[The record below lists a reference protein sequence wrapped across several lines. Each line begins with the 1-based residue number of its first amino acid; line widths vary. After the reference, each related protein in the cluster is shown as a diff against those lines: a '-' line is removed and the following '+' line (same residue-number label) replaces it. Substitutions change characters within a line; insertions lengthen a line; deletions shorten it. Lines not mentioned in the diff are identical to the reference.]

1 MDTPLM
7 KQYFEIK
14 NKYKGMILFYRVGDF
29 YETFGEDAKIVSKEL
44 NIVLTSRNRG
54 ENDIPMAGIPYHAL
68 YSYVG
73 KLVSKGYKVAL
84 CEQVEDPKLAKGIV
98 KREVVR
104 IFTAGTVFE
113 DELITSVTNYIVS
126 IAIDKKIGI
135 VLADISTGELK
146 GTTIENSI
154 ESLISEIYRI
164 NPKEIIVVN
173 KDIDEIEK
181 FAKEKNIPK
190 SIVYSEFD
198 IAENDIKR
206 HFNIIDLKS
215 FGIENKREIV
225 LALGALIDYLKSVEK
240 DSLKV
245 LKDFK
250 IYGKN
255 DFLILDDTT
264 LKNLEVFSDIR
275 GNERNSLFGILDSCS
290 TKMGSRE
297 LKRSLTFPYMDIEK
311 IKDRENAIERIMGD
325 AITRLNI
332 IGILKKMPDIERI
345 WSRVLMEKASPQDLI
360 SLKNALKLIP
370 EIKEMMNFDSN
381 LIKKLKEKMNFDNE
395 IINIIENGI
404 DENYEESS
412 KLIKKGFDNVLDVYR
427 RTLDE
432 SEKFIMDLERKE
444 SIRTGIKNLR
454 IGYNDVFGYYIE
466 IPKSQATKVPQHFIR
481 KQTLKNVERFT
492 TRDLQEFEYRI
503 MEAKENFSQREKEIF
518 QNIIKNVIER
528 GNGIRDLITSIGEL
542 DLLTNLAE
550 IAVKRNYTRP
560 IVDDS
565 LVIEIK
571 DGRHPVLD
579 VLMEDFIPNDTQMNE
594 NSRFII
600 LTGPNMAGKSTYMRQ
615 IALIIIMAQM
625 GSFVPASHAR
635 IGIVDRIYTRVGASD
650 DILRG
655 QSTFMNEM
663 VELANIINT
672 ASERSFIILDEVGRG
687 TSTFDGMSI
696 AWAAAEYINEKIR
709 ARTIFATHYHQLI
722 ELEKHY
728 SGIKN
733 YHMPVK
739 ETDHGLIFTRKV
751 LPGGMGESY
760 GIEVASMAGLPDS
773 LIKRAKEILEKIEK
787 ENVLE
792 IRKNR
797 IRQATLMDSIIYEE
811 IKNIEP
817 DKMEREDL
825 VNLIKNLKRMFQG

>member
-14 NKYKGMILFYRVGDF
+14 NKYRGMILFYRVGDF

-113 DELITSVTNYIVS
+113 DELITTVTNYIVS
-126 IAIDKKIGI
+126 IAVDKNIGI

-146 GTTIENSI
+146 GTIIENSI

-164 NPKEIIVVN
+164 NPKEIIIVN

-181 FAKEKNIPK
+181 FAKEKNVPK
-190 SIVYSEFD
+190 SIVYSDFD
-198 IAENDIKR
+198 IAENEIKR

-275 GNERNSLFGILDSCS
+275 GNERNSLYGILDSCS
-290 TKMGSRE
+290 TRMGSRE
-297 LKRSLTFPYMDIEK
+297 LKRSLTFPYVDMEKIRDRQDAIEK
-311 IKDRENAIERIMGD
+311 IMGD

-332 IGILKKMPDIERI
+332 IGMLKKMPDIERI

-404 DENYEESS
+404 DENFEESG
-412 KLIKKGFDNVLDVYR
+412 KLIKKGFDNVLDDYR
-427 RTLDE
+427 KTLDE
-432 SEKFIMDLERKE
+432 SEKFITDLERKE
-444 SIRTGIKNLR
+444 SIKTGIKNLR

-466 IPKSQATKVPQHFIR
+466 IPKSQATKVPEYFIR

-492 TRDLQEFEYRI
+492 TKDLQEFEYRI

-518 QNIIKNVIER
+518 QNIIRNVIER
-528 GNGIRDLITSIGEL
+528 GNGIRDLISSIGEL
-542 DLLTNLAE
+542 DLLANLAE

-560 IVDDS
+560 IVDDT
-565 LVIEIK
+565 LVIEIR

-579 VLMEDFIPNDTQMNE
+579 VIMEDFIPNDTEMNE
-594 NSRFII
+594 NARFII

-625 GSFVPASHAR
+625 GSFVPASYAR

-739 ETDHGLIFTRKV
+739 ETEHGLIFTRKV

-811 IKNIEP
+811 IKDVDP

-825 VNLIKNLKRMFQG
+825 VNLIKNLKKMFQG

>member
-1 MDTPLM
+1 M

-126 IAIDKKIGI
+126 IAIDKNIGI

-146 GTTIENSI
+146 GTVIENSI

-164 NPKEIIVVN
+164 NPKEIIIVN

-190 SIVYSEFD
+190 SVVYSDFD
-198 IAENDIKR
+198 IAENEIKR

-264 LKNLEVFSDIR
+264 LKNLEVFSDVR
-275 GNERNSLFGILDSCS
+275 GNEKNSLFGILDSCS
-290 TKMGSRE
+290 TRMGSRE
-297 LKRSLTFPYMDIEK
+297 LKRSLTFPYVDMEKIRDRQDAIEK
-311 IKDRENAIERIMGD
+311 IMGD

-332 IGILKKMPDIERI
+332 IGMLKKMPDIERI

-381 LIKKLKEKMNFDNE
+381 LIKKLKEKMDFDNE

-404 DENYEESS
+404 DENYEESG
-412 KLIKKGFDNVLDVYR
+412 KLIKKGFDNVLDDYR
-427 RTLDE
+427 KTLDE

-444 SIRTGIKNLR
+444 SIKTGIKNLR

-466 IPKSQATKVPQHFIR
+466 IPKSQATKVPEYFIR

-503 MEAKENFSQREKEIF
+503 MEARENFSQREKEIF

-528 GNGIRDLITSIGEL
+528 GNGIRDLISSIGEL

-565 LVIEIK
+565 LVIEIR

-579 VLMEDFIPNDTQMNE
+579 VIMEDFIPNDTEMNE

-696 AWAAAEYINEKIR
+696 AWAAAEYINERIR

-797 IRQATLMDSIIYEE
+797 IRQATLIDSIIYEE
-811 IKNIEP
+811 IKDVDP
-817 DKMEREDL
+817 DKMEREEL

>member
-1 MDTPLM
+1 M

-14 NKYKGMILFYRVGDF
+14 KKYKEMILFYRVGDF

-54 ENDIPMAGIPYHAL
+54 TNDIPMAGIPYHAL
-68 YSYVG
+68 YSYIG

-126 IAIDKKIGI
+126 IAMDKNIGI
-135 VLADISTGELK
+135 VLADVSTGELK
-146 GTTIENSI
+146 GSVLENST
-154 ESLISEIYRI
+154 EALVSEIYRI
-164 NPKEIIVVN
+164 NPKEIIIVN
-173 KDIDEIEK
+173 RDLEEIEK
-181 FAKEKNIPK
+181 FAKEKSIPK
-190 SIVYSEFD
+190 SIIYSDLEM
-198 IAENDIKR
+198 AESEIKR
-206 HFNIIDLKS
+206 HFSIMDLKS
-215 FGIENKREIV
+215 IGLDNKNELV

-245 LKDFK
+245 LKEFK
-250 IYGKN
+250 FYGKN

-275 GNERNSLFGILDSCS
+275 GNEKNSLYGILDSCS

-297 LKRSLTFPYMDIEK
+297 LKRSLTFPFMNLEK
-311 IKDRENAIERIMGD
+311 IKERLDAVEKIMSD

-332 IGILKKMPDIERI
+332 IETLKKMPDIERI
-345 WSRVLMEKASPQDLI
+345 WSRVLMEKASTRDLI

-370 EIKEMMNFDSN
+370 EIIEMINFESE
-381 LIKKLKEKMNFDNE
+381 LIKNLKEKMNFDNE
-395 IINIIENGI
+395 IVNIIENGV
-404 DENYEESS
+404 DENYEESG
-412 KLIKKGFDNVLDVYR
+412 KLIKKGFDNVLDEYR
-427 RTLDE
+427 KILDE

-466 IPKSQATKVPQHFIR
+466 IPRSQASKIPSYFIR

-492 TRDLQEFEYRI
+492 TKDLQEFEYKI
-503 MEAKENFSQREKEIF
+503 MEAKENFSEREKEIF
-518 QNIIKNVIER
+518 QNIIRNIVEK
-528 GNGIRDLITSIGEL
+528 GKGLKDLISSLGEL
-542 DLLTNLAE
+542 DLLINLAE

-565 LVIEIK
+565 MQIDIK

-579 VLMEDFIPNDTQMNE
+579 VIMDNFVPNDTEIDE
-594 NSRFII
+594 NSRFIV

-625 GSFVPASHAR
+625 GSFVPASYAR

-663 VELANIINT
+663 IELANIINT
-672 ASERSFIILDEVGRG
+672 ASERSFIILDEIGRG

-728 SGIKN
+728 TGIKN

-739 ETDHGLIFTRKV
+739 ETEHGLIFTRKV
-751 LPGGMGESY
+751 VPGGMGESY

-773 LIKRAKEILEKIEK
+773 LIKRAKEMLEKIEK

-792 IRKNR
+792 IKKNR
-797 IRQATLMDSIIYEE
+797 VKQVTLLDSIIAEE
-811 IKNIEP
+811 LKNIDPEG
-817 DKMEREDL
+817 MEKEDL
-825 VNLIKNLKRMFQG
+825 VRLIKNLKKMFQG

>member
-1 MDTPLM
+1 M

-113 DELITSVTNYIVS
+113 DELITTVTNYIVS
-126 IAIDKKIGI
+126 IAVDKNIGI

-146 GTTIENSI
+146 GTVIENSI

-164 NPKEIIVVN
+164 NPKEIIIVN
-173 KDIDEIEK
+173 KDIDDIEK

-190 SIVYSEFD
+190 SIVYSDFD
-198 IAENDIKR
+198 IAENEIKR

-275 GNERNSLFGILDSCS
+275 GNERNSLYGILDSCS

-297 LKRSLTFPYMDIEK
+297 LKRSLTFPYVDMEKIRDRQDAIEK
-311 IKDRENAIERIMGD
+311 IMGD

-332 IGILKKMPDIERI
+332 IGMLKKMPDIERI

-404 DENYEESS
+404 DENFEESG
-412 KLIKKGFDNVLDVYR
+412 KLIKKGFDSVLDDYR
-427 RTLDE
+427 KTLDE

-444 SIRTGIKNLR
+444 SIKTGIKNLR

-466 IPKSQATKVPQHFIR
+466 IPKSQATKVPEYFIR

-528 GNGIRDLITSIGEL
+528 GNGIRDLISSIGEL

-579 VLMEDFIPNDTQMNE
+579 VIMEDFIPNDTEMNE

-739 ETDHGLIFTRKV
+739 ETGHGLIFTRKV

-797 IRQATLMDSIIYEE
+797 IRQATLIDSIIYEE
-811 IKNIEP
+811 IKDVDP
-817 DKMEREDL
+817 DKMEREEL
-825 VNLIKNLKRMFQG
+825 VNLIKNLKKMFQG

>member
-1 MDTPLM
+1 M

-14 NKYKGMILFYRVGDF
+14 NKYRGMILFYRVGDF

-126 IAIDKKIGI
+126 IAVDKNIGI

-146 GTTIENSI
+146 GTVIENSI

-164 NPKEIIVVN
+164 NPKEIIIVN

-181 FAKEKNIPK
+181 LAKEKNIPK
-190 SIVYSEFD
+190 SIVYSDFD
-198 IAENDIKR
+198 IAENEIKR

-225 LALGALIDYLKSVEK
+225 FALGALIDYLKSVEK

-245 LKDFK
+245 FKDFK

-290 TKMGSRE
+290 TRMGSRE
-297 LKRSLTFPYMDIEK
+297 LKRSLTFPYIDMEKIRDRQDAIEK
-311 IKDRENAIERIMGD
+311 IMGD

-395 IINIIENGI
+395 IIKIIENGI
-404 DENYEESS
+404 DENYEESG
-412 KLIKKGFDNVLDVYR
+412 KLIKRGFDNVLDDYR

-432 SEKFIMDLERKE
+432 SEKFIMDLEKKE
-444 SIRTGIKNLR
+444 SIKTGIKNLR

-466 IPKSQATKVPQHFIR
+466 IPKSQATKVPEYFIR

-503 MEAKENFSQREKEIF
+503 MEARENFSQREKEIF

-528 GNGIRDLITSIGEL
+528 GNGIRDLISSIGEL

-565 LVIEIK
+565 LVVEIR

-579 VLMEDFIPNDTQMNE
+579 VIMEDFIPNDTEMNE

-733 YHMPVK
+733 YHMPVR

-797 IRQATLMDSIIYEE
+797 IRQATLTDSIIYEE
-811 IKNIEP
+811 IKDVDP

-825 VNLIKNLKRMFQG
+825 VNLIKNLKKMFQG

>member
-1 MDTPLM
+1 M

-14 NKYKGMILFYRVGDF
+14 NKYRGMILFYRVGDF

-113 DELITSVTNYIVS
+113 DELITTVTNYIVS
-126 IAIDKKIGI
+126 IAVDKNIGI

-146 GTTIENSI
+146 GTIIENSI
-154 ESLISEIYRI
+154 ESIISEIYRI
-164 NPKEIIVVN
+164 NPKEIIIVN

-181 FAKEKNIPK
+181 FAKEKNVPK
-190 SIVYSEFD
+190 SIVYSDFD
-198 IAENDIKR
+198 IAENEIKR

-215 FGIENKREIV
+215 IGIENKREIV

-290 TKMGSRE
+290 TRMGSRE
-297 LKRSLTFPYMDIEK
+297 LKRSLTFPYIDMEKIRDRQDAIEK
-311 IKDRENAIERIMGD
+311 IMGD

-370 EIKEMMNFDSN
+370 EIKEMMNFESN
-381 LIKKLKEKMNFDNE
+381 LIKKLKEKMNFDDE

-404 DENYEESS
+404 DENFEESG
-412 KLIKKGFDNVLDVYR
+412 KLIKKGFDNVLDDYR
-427 RTLDE
+427 KTLDE

-444 SIRTGIKNLR
+444 SIKTGIKNLR

-466 IPKSQATKVPQHFIR
+466 IPKSQATKVPEYFVR

-528 GNGIRDLITSIGEL
+528 GNGIRDLISSIGEL

-579 VLMEDFIPNDTQMNE
+579 VIMDDFIPNDTEMNE
-594 NSRFII
+594 NSRFVI

-615 IALIIIMAQM
+615 IALIIIMTQM

-797 IRQATLMDSIIYEE
+797 IRQATLTDSIIYEE
-811 IKNIEP
+811 IKDVDP

-825 VNLIKNLKRMFQG
+825 VNLIKNLKKMFQG